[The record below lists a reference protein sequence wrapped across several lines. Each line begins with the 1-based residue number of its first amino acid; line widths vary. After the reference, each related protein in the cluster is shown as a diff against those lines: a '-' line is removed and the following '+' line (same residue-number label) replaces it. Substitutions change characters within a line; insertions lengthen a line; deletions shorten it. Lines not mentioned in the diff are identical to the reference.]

1 MPDFPKHEL
10 YMFAEDLTWWR
21 HCLMLWTIPANR
33 GPKPTY
39 SPWLQ
44 RAREELNA
52 IIPAEP
58 VNASGM
64 SQILT
69 FASKSLQEA
78 AHRMIK
84 SRYKDLVK
92 QAIRR
97 KVILEMRKG
106 TLRLSSK
113 ERGSLQRKCVAL
125 FYGFQEQPETPNVP
139 DTFIESFTALV
150 AEWKAPFQDFFAYA
164 SRAEAL
170 DHDAENAA
178 KAFKQAN
185 PKLSGNALKKALKED
200 VSLAEKLTEIRQAK
214 AELWKKRQSSMMAFQ
229 LFMHQ
234 LRREDVKEMETTAQN
249 PIVVKLHKDTERAF
263 WSASKSGL
271 LLPMSSYEVKSIRL
285 DKAGLKELLSSL
297 PEKGLPKKRKG
308 APGSSADD
316 PPKKKQK
323 GAQKPSAEVS
333 WDDSLKDEELFLN
346 AFPGLL
352 KVLKRNRGKKDDP
365 KWFGGSL
372 CTNGVSV
379 SLFMHRQGRTTD
391 ASEPLDDDV
400 EEAEKKVSVKP
411 FIQSGKR
418 LVAIDPGM
426 RDVIT
431 AVALDIDT
439 GKVAGGSKNTLSLSN
454 REYTRSSWR
463 KRTQV
468 LTSSEQKKIRLD
480 QDCLARYKA
489 RRLVRLKPTDG
500 ELKRNHVQTCSK
512 VNLAE
517 YIGYT
522 PLKDTDL
529 DSWKT
534 YLLYNLPVM
543 QIRIESFRASCI
555 RQAKFTSRKRTDAF
569 LDKVCKDIIS
579 LGVSQADLAT
589 KRPKGEDVLV
599 AFGDAKTSSGGFGY
613 NSTAQG
619 RLKHRLAHVHGCF
632 VCPVD
637 EYLTSQMCSICEEKL
652 FFVGIHSIEE
662 QNKTATTCKMQNKK
676 PPMYGVLKC
685 PHCKSSNASE
695 GTFPKKHWH
704 RDINASINIGKVYL
718 FAARNGGTGRPSYL
732 KRPEEV
738 IA

>member
-1 MPDFPKHEL
+1 
-10 YMFAEDLTWWR
+10 
-21 HCLMLWTIPANR
+21 MLWTIPAKF

-44 RAREELNA
+44 RAHEELNE
-52 IIPAEP
+52 IVPAEP
-58 VNASGM
+58 LNASGM

-69 FASKSLQEA
+69 FAAKSLQEA
-78 AHRMIK
+78 ARRMVK
-84 SRYKDLVK
+84 SRFKDLVK

-113 ERGSLQRKCVAL
+113 ERSDLQRRCVAL

-139 DTFIESFTALV
+139 DTFIESFTTLV
-150 AEWKAPFQDFFAYA
+150 AEWKSPFQDLLAYA
-164 SRAEAL
+164 SRTKAL
-170 DHDAENAA
+170 DRDAENAA
-178 KAFKQAN
+178 DAFKQAN
-185 PKLSGNALKKALKED
+185 CKLSGNALKKALKED
-200 VSLAEKLTEIRQAK
+200 ATLTEKLSEIRQAK

-234 LRREDVKEMETTAQN
+234 LRREDVNAMEATAAN

-263 WSASKSGL
+263 WSASKCGL
-271 LLPMSSYEVKSIRL
+271 LLPLSSYEVKSIRL

-297 PEKGLPKKRKG
+297 PEKDYANLPKKKRKG

-316 PPKKKQK
+316 PPKKKPK
-323 GAQKPSAEVS
+323 GTQKPSAEVS

-352 KVLKRNRGKKDDP
+352 KVLKHNRGKKDDP

-379 SLFMHRQGRTTD
+379 SLFMHRTGRSTD
-391 ASEPLDDDV
+391 ASEPLEDEDA

-439 GKVAGGSKNTLSLSN
+439 GQVAEGSKNTLSLSN
-454 REYTRSSWR
+454 RAYTRSSWR

-480 QDCLARYKA
+480 EDCLARYKA
-489 RRLVRLKPTDG
+489 RRLVQLKPKDG

-543 QIRIESFRASCI
+543 RLRIESFRALCI

-579 LGVSQADLAT
+579 LGVSKADLAT

-599 AFGDAKTSSGGFGY
+599 AFGDAKTASGGFGY
-613 NSTAQG
+613 SSTAQG

-652 FFVGIHSIEE
+652 FFVGVHSIEE
-662 QNKTATTCKMQNKK
+662 QQKTATRCRMQNKK

-704 RDINASINIGKVYL
+704 RDINASINIGKAYL
-718 FAARNGGTGRPSYL
+718 FAARNGGTERPSYL
-732 KRPEEV
+732 KRPEKV